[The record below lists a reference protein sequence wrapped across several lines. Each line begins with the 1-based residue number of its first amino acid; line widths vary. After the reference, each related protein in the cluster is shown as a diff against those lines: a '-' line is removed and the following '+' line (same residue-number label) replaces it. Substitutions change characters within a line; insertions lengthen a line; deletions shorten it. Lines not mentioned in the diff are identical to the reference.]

1 MTHTH
6 LTLDDVSYLL
16 PDGRVLFSQLN
27 MVFHPQRIAL
37 VGRNGVGKTVL
48 ARLLAGE
55 LQPSAGRCLRGGTAH
70 YLAQR
75 AGAPRGGTAAGL
87 AGLQAPLDA
96 LARIEAGGV
105 DARDFELLAERW
117 DLRQRLEREWR
128 RCGLGHLRPE
138 TPAGALSGG
147 EAARAALSGAMLS
160 DADFLI
166 LDEPSNH
173 LDRDQRQALIEQ
185 LSRWPRGLLLISH
198 DRQLLARM
206 ERIVELSPQGL
217 TGYGGA
223 YDFYAEQKAGE
234 QARAQ
239 SLLEQRKQERLR
251 GQRALREQQE
261 RQERRQA
268 RGDKRGREANQASIL
283 LDRQQQR
290 SEASAGKLRRQQA
303 AAREALDQAVR
314 EAARRAEDE
323 AAVVVHALPQGR
335 ALPRVAVALD
345 EVELPFA
352 PPATRR
358 VHLSLGGGRRIG
370 VVGANG
376 CGKST
381 LLKVLAGQLRP
392 LAGRARVPAGCAYL
406 AQDLDGLDPGRGA
419 IEQLLAANPAA
430 GESRLRMLLAQL
442 GLDAGLAARPC
453 GLLSGGER
461 LKAALARALYA
472 DPPPPLLLLDEPS
485 NHLDLPSLQ
494 ALEAMLRNYRGGLL
508 VVSHDDAFL
517 DALGLDG
524 WLTADENGW
533 RLRDGAERDAGGIDK
548 SSF

>member
-1 MTHTH
+1 MTPIH
-6 LTLDDVSYLL
+6 LTLDDVSYQL
-16 PDGRVLFSQLN
+16 PDGRILFSHLN
-27 MVFHPQRIAL
+27 MAFHAQRIGL

-55 LQPSAGRCLRGGTAH
+55 LRPSAGRCLRGGTTH

-75 AGAPRGGTAAGL
+75 AGAPRGDTAAGL
-87 AGLQAPLDA
+87 AGLQGALDA
-96 LARIEAGGV
+96 LARIEAGSV
-105 DARDFELLAERW
+105 DARDFERLAERW

-128 RCGLGHLRPE
+128 RFGLGHLCPE
-138 TPAGALSGG
+138 TPADALSGG
-147 EAARAALSGAMLS
+147 EAARAALCGAMLS

-173 LDRDQRQALIEQ
+173 LDRSQRQALIEQ
-185 LSRWPRGLLLISH
+185 LSLWPRGLLVISH
-198 DRQLLARM
+198 DRRLLAGM

-217 TGYGGA
+217 AGYGGA
-223 YDFYAEQKAGE
+223 YDFYAEHKERE
-234 QARAQ
+234 QARALQ
-239 SLLEQRKQERLR
+239 TLEQRKQERLR

-268 RGDKRGREANQASIL
+268 RGERRGREANQARIL

-290 SEASAGKLRRQQA
+290 SEDSVGKLRRQQA
-303 AAREALDQAVR
+303 AAREALDQAVS
-314 EAARRAEDE
+314 EAARRAEDD
-323 AAVVVHALPQGR
+323 AAVVVHALPQGP
-335 ALPRVAVALD
+335 ALPRVAVVLD
-345 EVELPFA
+345 EVALPFA
-352 PPATRR
+352 PEATRR
-358 VHLSLGGGRRIG
+358 IHLSLGGGRRIG

-381 LLKVLAGQLRP
+381 LLKVLAGRLRP
-392 LAGRARVPAGCAYL
+392 LAGQARAPAACAYL

-442 GLDAGLAARPC
+442 GLDAERATRPC
-453 GLLSGGER
+453 GRLSGGER
-461 LKAALARALYA
+461 LKAALACALYA
-472 DPPPPLLLLDEPS
+472 DPPPTLLLLDEPS

-494 ALEAMLRNYRGGLL
+494 ALEAMLRAYRGGLL

-517 DALGLDG
+517 DALDLDG
-524 WLTADENGW
+524 WLTADEDGW
-533 RLRDGAERDAGGIDK
+533 RLLDGRERPERAIDK

>member
-16 PDGRVLFSQLN
+16 PDGRVLFSHLN
-27 MVFHPQRIAL
+27 MRFHAQRIGL

-55 LQPSAGRCLRGGTAH
+55 LRPSAGRCLRGGTAH

-75 AGAPRGGTAAGL
+75 AGAPRGDTAAGL

-96 LARIEAGGV
+96 LARIEAGSV
-105 DARDFELLAERW
+105 DARDYELLGDRW
-117 DLRQRLEREWR
+117 DLRQSLEREWR
-128 RCGLGHLRPE
+128 RFGLGHLRPE
-138 TPAGALSGG
+138 TPADALSGG
-147 EAARAALSGAMLS
+147 EAARAALCGAILS

-173 LDRDQRQALIEQ
+173 LDRNQRQALIEQ
-185 LSRWPRGLLLISH
+185 LSLWPRGLLVISH
-198 DRQLLARM
+198 DRRLLAGM

-217 TGYGGA
+217 ASYGGA
-223 YDFYAEQKAGE
+223 YDFYAEHKAQE
-234 QARAQ
+234 QARVLQ
-239 SLLEQRKQERLR
+239 TLEQRKQERLR

-268 RGDKRGREANQASIL
+268 RGERRGREANQASIL

-290 SEASAGKLRRQQA
+290 SEDSAGKLRRQQA
-303 AAREALDQAVR
+303 AAREGLDQAVR
-314 EAARRAEDE
+314 EAARRAEGD

-335 ALPRVAVALD
+335 ALRRTAIVLD

-358 VHLSLGGGRRIG
+358 IGLSLGGGRRIG
-370 VVGANG
+370 VLGPNG

-392 LAGRARVPAGCAYL
+392 VAGRVRSPAACAYL

-419 IEQLLAANPAA
+419 IEQLLALNPAA

-442 GLDAGLAARPC
+442 GLDAERAARPC

-461 LKAALARALYA
+461 LKAALACALYA
-472 DPPPPLLLLDEPS
+472 DPPPQWLLLDEPS

-494 ALEAMLRNYRGGLL
+494 ALEAMLRGYHGGLL
-508 VVSHDDAFL
+508 VVSHDEGFL

-524 WLTADENGW
+524 WLTVDEGGW
-533 RLRDGAERDAGGIDK
+533 RLLDGAEREKRVINQAW
-548 SSF
+548 F